1 MNVQRMIIRM
11 LFFRP
16 ALGQRQARRPGAP
29 DSSGW
34 LQKHLSGKQL
44 HRGARKASAKGSAP
58 AKKSGEARK
67 TRSKSSTPPARPWLR
82 RLWLAFLLVAGVGVG
97 TFGILYLYFASKL
110 DEEMGARVFDQASR
124 LYAAPLRLDPGVRL
138 PPGALEEHIAAL
150 GYVKAKP
157 VQSPGEFRTAEGGT
171 LYVSPRPAW
180 PGLSG
185 VPAGTLELKLEDRT
199 LLGLKKFKGP
209 ALKDAVLPP
218 VPFAELRGPDPETRK
233 VVEFKM
239 LPKVLLDAVVAIE
252 DQRYYEHFGIDPKSL
267 IRAAWVNLQRGGR
280 SQGGSTLT
288 QQLAKNRFLTH
299 EKSFVRKIK
308 EIFFALA
315 LERRYTKDQI
325 LTFYLN
331 EIYLGQRGSVG
342 ISGMAQAA
350 YAFFSREV
358 SQLKLEEAALLAGII
373 QAPNAYAPEK
383 HPEKAL
389 ARRNVVLK
397 KMLEQGKITQKEYDA
412 AVKTSIKLRPGR
424 YLGRTAPNFVDYV
437 VEALGERFSD
447 TQWDVEGYAIETT
460 LDLRVQQAAEKA
472 LSSHLA
478 SLQKSAKVPLEGAVV
493 VLEPASGR
501 ILAMV
506 GGRDYGV
513 SQFNRATKA
522 KRQPG
527 SAAKPFVMLT
537 AFTVKG
543 QELGPTS
550 PLQDEPLTLSVEG
563 KPYSP
568 QNSDKQF
575 HGIVTVRQTLEQS
588 LNVPTVRLAD
598 DVGVEKLAR
607 TLTTLG
613 IPGPLKA
620 RPSLALG
627 AFEATPLELASA
639 YTALANGGQQKPAFG
654 ISRVRDRDGKVLY
667 EADEASG
674 ARVGGVESWLVRD
687 LMRGVLDRGTG
698 KEARKL
704 GYTFAASGKTGT
716 TNDARDTW
724 FVGFDAE
731 LLVVVWV
738 GSDENLPTDLTG
750 GKAALP
756 VWVQLMKSMRQSSRP
771 PEDPLPDG
779 LQKVEVCLNTLQ
791 LPTELC
797 TEKVTEVFWESKV
810 PTEACSLHGV
820 SPLEALLP
828 MMPPGPEFMQG
839 MHPGRPGLGKPGQ
852 GHPGHEKP
860 GQGKPGQNKPDA
872 GGPRPF
878 GGFFRNLFGVGRD

>member
-1 MNVQRMIIRM
+1 MNTPS
-11 LFFRP
+11 FRRSLP
-16 ALGQRQARRPGAP
+16 FLASQCARRPGLP
-29 DSSGW
+29 FGSGGL
-34 LQKHLSGKQL
+34 LQRLRGKGVY
-44 HRGARKASAKGSAP
+44 RGARKASAKGSAP
-58 AKKSGEARK
+58 AKKSGDARK
-67 TRSKSSTPPARPWLR
+67 TRSGSASSGRPWLR
-82 RLWLAFLLVAGVGVG
+82 RLWLLFLALAGMGLA
-97 TFGILYLYFASKL
+97 TFGILYLYFSSKL
-110 DEEMGARVFDQASR
+110 DEAMGARVWDLPSR
-124 LYAAPLRLDPGVRL
+124 LYAAPLRLEPGVSL
-138 PPGALEEHIAAL
+138 PPGALEKTIEAL

-157 VQSPGEFRTAEGGT
+157 VQSPGEFRTADGGT
-171 LYVSPRPAW
+171 VYVNPRPAW
-180 PGLSG
+180 KGLEG
-185 VPAGTLELKLEDRT
+185 VPEGTLELKLEDRA

-209 ALKDAVLPP
+209 ALKGAVLPP
-218 VPFAELRGPDPETRK
+218 VAFAELRGPDQETRK
-233 VVEFKM
+233 VVERTK
-239 LPKVLLDAVVAIE
+239 LPRVLVDAVVAIE
-252 DQRYYEHFGIDPKSL
+252 DQRFYSHYGIDPKSL
-267 IRAAWVNLQRGGR
+267 VRALWVNLQRGGR

-299 EKSFVRKIK
+299 EKSFIRKIK
-308 EIFFALA
+308 EIFYALA

-358 SQLKLEEAALLAGII
+358 TQLKLEEAALLAGII
-373 QAPNAYAPEK
+373 QAPNAYAPDK

-389 ARRNVVLK
+389 KRRNVVLK
-397 KMLEQGKITQKEYDA
+397 KMFEQGYISQKDFDA

-437 VEALGERFSD
+437 VEELGERFP
-447 TQWDVEGYAIETT
+447 TEQWDVEGFSIETT
-460 LDLRVQQAAEKA
+460 LDLRIQQAAEQA
-472 LSSHLA
+472 LSSHLT
-478 SLQKSAKVPLEGAVV
+478 SLQKSTKVPLEGAVV
-493 VLEPASGR
+493 VLEPSTGR

-506 GGRDYGV
+506 GGRDYGA

-527 SAAKPFVMLT
+527 SAVKPFVMLT
-537 AFTVKG
+537 AFTEKG

-550 PLQDEPLTLSVEG
+550 PLQDEPLTLTVEG

-575 HGIVTVRQTLEQS
+575 HGTVTVRQTLEQS
-588 LNVPTVRLAD
+588 LNVPTVKLAD
-598 DVGVEKLAR
+598 DIGVEKLAR

-627 AFEATPLELASA
+627 AFEASPLELASA
-639 YTALANGGQQKPAFG
+639 YTALANGGKQQPAFG
-654 ISRVRDRDGKVLY
+654 IVRVRDRDGLVVY
-667 EADEASG
+667 EAAEPSG

-698 KEARKL
+698 KDARKL
-704 GYTFAASGKTGT
+704 GYTYIASGKTGT

-731 LLVVVWV
+731 LLGVVWV
-738 GSDENLPTDLTG
+738 GSDENLPTNLTG

-756 VWVQLMKSMRQSSRP
+756 VWVQLMKSVRQSSRP
-771 PEDPLPDG
+771 PGDPLPAG
-779 LQKVEVCLNTLQ
+779 LSQVEVCLNTLQ
-791 LPTELC
+791 LPTPGC
-797 TEKVTEVFWESKV
+797 TEKVTEVFWEAKV
-810 PTEACSLHGV
+810 PTESCSLHGE
-820 SPLEALLP
+820 SALEALLP
-828 MMPPGPEFMQG
+828 FMPPGPEFIQN
-839 MHPGRPGLGKPGQ
+839 MHPGRPGQGRPGPGKPGQ
-852 GHPGHEKP
+852 T
-860 GQGKPGQNKPDA
+860 KPDS